1 MDDALKKLWNKLPAP
16 IRNKYF
22 ITALAFVAFMVF
34 FDRHDV
40 LTQIR
45 LQRTVNKMEQDKIF
59 YEGQIEREEQQR
71 LDMEINKERFA
82 REKYYMQR
90 NNEDVFIIKD
100 QEKDKR

>member
-1 MDDALKKLWNKLPAP
+1 MDDALRKLWNKLPVP

-45 LQRTVNKMEQDKIF
+45 LQRTVNKMEQDKVF
-59 YEGQIEREEQQR
+59 YEDQIEQEEQQR